1 MKKRYGVYV
10 VLNVADYFE
19 EKVKEFGSII
29 IERIPALGQNNEPC
43 YCYILEA
50 EEGIINPKYEI
61 KGES

>member
-10 VLNVADYFE
+10 ALNVADYFE

-29 IERIPALGQNNEPC
+29 IERIPALGPNNEPC
-43 YCYILEA
+43 YYYIHEM
-50 EEGIINPKYEI
+50 EEGIFNPKYEI